1 MRERTP
7 VPAKLIEALPKL
19 RLIMSTVARI
29 CRSTSRRQKKQ
40 YHGVRYERTAA
51 PDCGIDFCADA
62 RACAPGRRES
72 DDMKNGKL
80 WQDSVGIDL
89 CGKTLGI
96 IGLGRLGSKV
106 AGIGKAFGMRVAAWS
121 PNLTPDKC
129 AEADVRYATKEQIFK
144 GADIVSMHMQLSAST
159 QYIID
164 AAELARMKRSALL
177 INTSRG
183 PLINE
188 TALLDALRKGV
199 IAGFGV
205 DVYDQEPLPADHP
218 FRGLANVVMTPH
230 IGFVTADNYRTYYG
244 GAVEGIRAWLDGK
257 PIRWRSP

>member
-1 MRERTP
+1 VLKRMSATP
-7 VPAKLIEALPKL
+7 PRSRFLRVPI
-19 RLIMSTVARI
+19 S
-29 CRSTSRRQKKQ
+29 
-40 YHGVRYERTAA
+40 
-51 PDCGIDFCADA
+51 
-62 RACAPGRRES
+62 
-72 DDMKNGKL
+72 
-80 WQDSVGIDL
+80 
-89 CGKTLGI
+89 
-96 IGLGRLGSKV
+96 
-106 AGIGKAFGMRVAAWS
+106 S
-121 PNLTPDKC
+121 P
-129 AEADVRYATKEQIFK
+129 
-144 GADIVSMHMQLSAST
+144 MHMQLSAST

-244 GAVEGIRAWLDGK
+244 GAVRRHSRLA
-257 PIRWRSP
+257 